1 MVSGANAFEISD
13 IERMNIGAHQSAA
26 QDVTMLSAPFVAQN
40 NNSPATGRNRSDR
53 PKPLGA
59 RRHARRDR
67 LGRHRRHSATEPSV
81 CPGPDFSTRSCARS
95 HRATKCHAEVQHLLI
110 TSDHFLTPHSQLL
123 AQPLRATHVW
133 IAALIEAQESMY
145 IAGQADT
152 HAFANATG
160 RLRGN
165 TQPKRAVGTQI

>member
-1 MVSGANAFEISD
+1 
-13 IERMNIGAHQSAA
+13 
-26 QDVTMLSAPFVAQN
+26 MLSALWLPKN
-40 NNSPATGRNRSDR
+40 NNSQPQVGSDLIDQNRSVLAAMTGEIALAVTVDIQ
-53 PKPLGA
+53 PPNQA
-59 RRHARRDR
+59 
-67 LGRHRRHSATEPSV
+67 S
-81 CPGPDFSTRSCARS
+81 CPGPGFSTRSCARS
-95 HRATKCHAEVQHLLI
+95 HRATKCHVEVQHLLI
-110 TSDHFLTPHSQLL
+110 TSNHFLTPHSQLL